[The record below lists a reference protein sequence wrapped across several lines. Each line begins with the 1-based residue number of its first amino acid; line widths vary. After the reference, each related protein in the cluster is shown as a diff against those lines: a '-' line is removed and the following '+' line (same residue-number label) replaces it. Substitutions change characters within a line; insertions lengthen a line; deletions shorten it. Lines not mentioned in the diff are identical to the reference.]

1 MVACGT
7 NNLKYKLR
15 KKTFKLLT
23 LSAAVFCAAC
33 ASAETV
39 NISLPQIVNS
49 STLTAAEEKFS
60 TSDEFFFTELGAIWI
75 DGVDLDLSSA
85 QITGDHV
92 RFQVGGPDYPYQNA
106 TSHSNGGGS
115 LKVGSISASGNNM
128 LHVRGSSDRDALLE
142 VSGDVQVSNLDIWVN
157 GVKTTKTKSKLE
169 VKGNL
174 SASDKTLVNVQADG
188 ILDVAGNLTLNLAKN
203 GSFYIATGK
212 NVASLNVGKNFT
224 FSNQKA
230 PNFKLNPND
239 YYTDATI
246 GDTSATIGG
255 DFILQGVENA
265 SDTYFQFANSKG
277 TGIKAANFRVNGAEG
292 NTTSLLFS
300 HGSAINAGEGLIEL
314 TPDGNNSKVQLF
326 IGDSVSSPTT
336 ILASELKLN
345 QTEDSDQVFVFLN
358 NSAQNLRKA
367 FTLAPRITGHGQ
379 IENLG
384 GYNVLRNAD
393 STFTGKTVVTDG
405 TLVLYKPTAA
415 GESSIEVNTE
425 AGNTEKGLYLQFQPG
440 DEPIKN
446 RISGSGVIRVAGEV
460 SVKSASINGYD
471 GVWDV
476 LGKLKTVD
484 GTFNSSSSQWG
495 KGTVNIEKQG
505 SVIISDSSAIP
516 LFTFDN
522 LLTGSGTVIV
532 NFSGSKNG
540 DSLYIPTFKIEQ
552 GNASG
557 FTGIVNL
564 EGQSNKQVVYVL
576 ENNELSRAGIRVGS
590 NSMLSLGKDD
600 ASKETF
606 TLSGLEID
614 SGVLNIGDIQTGHK
628 ASNKII
634 QVTSRLKAD
643 GEGTV
648 RIDTSTGFINTPPSS
663 ESELEKLQLTQQDDG
678 LQSTSM
684 QLINAAGA
692 EVLGSGGG
700 LSLVDQNGKVLSN
713 GLKSQIMQDG
723 THVANANYDWKLT
736 TNGPTGHADGLYLNY
751 GLTEVELLG
760 TGTTTLVLYGVAGK
774 EENSPANDLSAKI
787 IGSGDLAISAANGT
801 VSLSNPENSY
811 TGVTSVT
818 SNSTLKLGADS
829 ALGKTSSVKLA
840 DGAVLNLNNHSQEIG
855 TLLSSAGSV
864 VDFAQS
870 SKLVIANSENAESLS
885 AGRLKGSGQLV
896 VEKGILK
903 VEGANGDFH
912 AATSIDAGAKV
923 QINSA
928 SGLGN
933 EDIQNNGKLIL
944 TNIAK
949 PEDLGNPNNPNTYLG
964 FDKFA
969 NQLAGS
975 GDLKIENS
983 TVSLAGD
990 NSAFNGCIAIDQNS
1004 DVAAFKN
1011 ANLGTGAIANNGK
1024 LEFLFD
1030 EENSLINNALSG
1042 NGKNVVHGYVTVS
1055 KDAIQNN
1062 SYTGDWLVLGKLTA
1076 DKGADTSQELW
1087 GSGKTELFD
1096 IFSRIEVFVSD
1107 KGFTYNNRLSGDG
1120 TLLVSSDPDAA
1131 GKVQEF
1137 RFADG
1142 LNNSTIDI
1150 SDTDKFE
1157 GLIVLQGNDK
1167 GNLLYVLK
1175 REDNLEDVA
1184 VDLRKGAELKTD
1196 EKEVSKTVHDLF
1208 ISGGTI
1214 SFDKEL
1220 QIGENQNAQIKV
1232 RQHLDLS
1239 STGTVK
1245 TKLEST
1251 VLNKS
1256 KPDVGDAETS
1266 SSILTH
1272 DDYLEKAPRI
1282 SLIEVEDSNWVN
1294 GYAGGIELF
1303 VNGESARSPDTKG
1316 SLAESIQTVSIQQ
1329 GETPAEVAKGSY
1341 GWQVSA
1347 LGKDKVNDGLY
1358 LTYGLN
1364 EVELLGKDAD
1374 ALTLVHDASGSK
1386 AANDLRAKV
1395 TGQGD
1400 LRIEAPNGTVSL
1412 SNPDNDYTG
1421 KTFVNPN
1428 STLSVLED
1436 GALGRTTELDLDEN
1450 AALSLNYTA
1459 QAIGKLSVGK
1469 DAKVLFGENPE
1480 DNFSELTLYNG
1491 GKVLSDNAL
1500 SGKGALRVEDGI
1512 LDVEGSN
1519 PNLHTTIDL
1528 LSEAKVNLKSSSG
1541 LGDGSIQLDG
1551 QINLTNARGGAL
1563 QNQLLG
1569 AGSLNLTN
1577 SETALTADNS
1587 EFSGQINIDPQS
1599 RLTVS
1604 SGLNLGMAQVAN
1616 DGYLV
1621 VNNQDDWNLSNSIS
1635 GDGSIRKEGKGK
1647 LVITNDTEWR
1657 GRTEVEDGELV
1668 LGTSRAPIVKHSS
1681 SVVVSPRGTLSGFA
1695 SLKGDLVHAGTLN
1708 IGSQESEPSV
1718 FLVEGNYVGNGG
1730 LINFKGQLEGDSS
1743 LVDKLVIRGDSS
1755 GTSRVAVRNMGAKG
1769 GKTVKG
1775 IELIH
1780 VDGQSNGEFVQD
1792 GRIVAGAF
1800 EYQLVRGEGAD
1811 ANHWYLQTKD
1821 DLVRPEVGSYI
1832 ANEETVQTAFVTRQ
1846 LDRGGKTEYT
1856 DFITGEK
1863 KSTSLWL
1870 RQVGLYNSWKDSTGY
1885 TKTRTNRYT
1894 AQIGGDVGV
1903 WTDAEN
1909 RKALHLGVMA
1919 GYVHSRAISHSVVN
1933 GERSIGK
1940 TNGYGLGMYATW
1952 FADEINREGAYLD
1965 AWFNYG
1971 WFKSTV
1977 SGNDN
1982 PKETRHSKGLT
1993 GSFEA
1998 GYTQKLNSNEYG
2010 DWYIQPQAQVVWMG
2024 VNTPNKVEKNG
2035 TRVKLKGHGNV
2046 QTRLGTRFYVQS
2058 NSSGAAKDIG
2068 PFQLYAEANWIHNT
2082 RKFGVTMN
2090 EDSFTQAGASN
2101 LAEVKLGGEK
2111 KLGKNFHLWGN
2122 VGSKF
2127 GSHSY
2132 KELSATIGAKYVF

>member
-345 QTEDSDQVFVFLN
+345 QTEGSDQVFVFLN

-367 FTLAPRITGHGQ
+367 FTLTPKITGHGQ

-557 FTGIVNL
+557 FIGIVNL
-564 EGQSNKQVVYVL
+564 ESQSNKQVVYVL
-576 ENNELSRAGIRVGS
+576 ENNELSGAGIRVGS
-590 NSMLSLGKDD
+590 NSVLSLGKDD

-606 TLSGLEID
+606 KLSSLEIAG
-614 SGVLNIGDIQTGHK
+614 GVLNIGDIQTGHK
-628 ASNKII
+628 TSNKTI
-634 QVTSRLKAD
+634 QVTKRLKAD
-643 GEGTV
+643 GEGIV

-678 LQSTSM
+678 LKSTSM

-700 LSLVDQNGKVLSN
+700 LALVDQNGKVLSN
-713 GLKSQIMQDG
+713 GLKSRITQDE
-723 THVANANYDWKLT
+723 THVANASYDWKMT
-736 TNGPTGHADGLYLNY
+736 TSGLNGQADGLYLNY
-751 GLTEVELLG
+751 GLTELELLG
-760 TGTTTLVLYGVAGK
+760 TGNSALVLYGVAGK

-787 IGSGDLAISAANGT
+787 VGAGDLTISAANKT
-801 VSLSNPENSY
+801 ISLSNPENSY

-855 TLLSSAGSV
+855 TLSTSAGSV

-870 SKLVIANSENAESLS
+870 SRFVIGNNENAESVS
-885 AGRLKGSGQLV
+885 EGRLKGSGQLV
-896 VEKGILK
+896 VNAGKLK
-903 VEGANGDFH
+903 VSGANENFH
-912 AATSIDAGAKV
+912 AATSIESGSTVEID
-923 QINSA
+923 SA
-928 SGLGN
+928 SGLGDG
-933 EDIQNNGKLIL
+933 DIQDKGTLIL
-944 TNIAK
+944 SNIPK
-949 PEDLGNPNNPNTYLG
+949 PSDIGKPNSPYTYLRL
-964 FDKFA
+964 DKFA
-969 NQLAGS
+969 NKLTGS
-975 GDLKIENS
+975 GKLTVENS
-983 TVSLAGD
+983 TVSLVGD
-990 NSAFNGCIAIDQNS
+990 NAAFSGSITIDAAS

-1011 ANLGTGAIANNGK
+1011 TNLGTGKITNNGR
-1024 LEFLFD
+1024 LDLLFE
-1030 EENSLINNALSG
+1030 EENSLINNALWG
-1042 NGKNVVHGYVTVS
+1042 DGTIVVHRHATVS
-1055 KDAIQNN
+1055 KDAIQDN
-1062 SYTGDWLVLGKLTA
+1062 SYKGGWLVLGKLTA
-1076 DKGADTSQELW
+1076 DKGEDTSQKLW
-1087 GSGKTELFD
+1087 GSGKTELD
-1096 IFSRIEVFVSD
+1096 VLGTIEVMVSD
-1107 KGFTYNNRLSGDG
+1107 NGFTYNNTLSGNG
-1120 TLLVSSDPDAA
+1120 TLLVSSDPSAA
-1131 GKVQEF
+1131 GEVQEF
-1137 RFADG
+1137 KFANA
-1142 LNNSTIDI
+1142 LNNSD
-1150 SDTDKFE
+1150 SDKFE
-1157 GLIVLQGNDK
+1157 GSIVLNGADT
-1167 GNLLYVLK
+1167 GSLLYVLNSQ
-1175 REDNLEDVA
+1175 DNLEPVA
-1184 VDLRKGAELKTD
+1184 VTVRKGAELRTREDCTQTKIN
-1196 EKEVSKTVHDLF
+1196 DLS
-1208 ISGGTI
+1208 ILGGTI

-1220 QIGENQNAQIKV
+1220 QIGESQEAQIKV
-1232 RQHLDLS
+1232 KEWLDLS
-1239 STGTVK
+1239 STGTVN
-1245 TKLEST
+1245 TKLSDS
-1251 VLNKS
+1251 VLNS
-1256 KPDVGDAETS
+1256 KPDVGEEETA

-1282 SLIEVEDSNWVN
+1282 TLIEAENPYWVN
-1294 GYAGGIELF
+1294 GYAGGIKLF
-1303 VNGESARSPDTKG
+1303 VNGKSAAKG
-1316 SLAESIQTVSIQQ
+1316 GLAESNQTVSIQQ
-1329 GETPAEVAKGSY
+1329 GETPTEVAKGSY

-1374 ALTLVHDASGSK
+1374 ALTLVHDARGSK

-1459 QAIGKLSVGK
+1459 QAIRKLSVGK

-1569 AGSLNLTN
+1569 TGSLNLTN

-1647 LVITNDTEWR
+1647 LVIINDTEWR

-1909 RKALHLGVMA
+1909 RKTLHLGVLA

-1977 SGNDN
+1977 SGNGN

-2024 VNTPNKVEKNG
+2024 VDTPNKVEKNG